1 MNADKASK
9 IINGIASQLGVA
21 AEYII
26 PEFARMNI
34 AQHTTSLVALLCIVT
49 ISILYL
55 NSKRA
60 KDSFRDD
67 YDDPCG
73 AVLTFFSTVAVFVC
87 TIGILFETYD
97 LVGWIASPTAKT
109 IEDVVRLMK

>member
-1 MNADKASK
+1 MSAQAAME
-9 IINGIASQLGVA
+9 IINEIATRLGVA

-34 AQHTTSLVALLCIVT
+34 AQHAISLVALLCMAA

-73 AVLTFFSTVAVFVC
+73 AALTFFSIVAVFVC
-87 TIGILFETYD
+87 TIGILFEAYD

-109 IEDVVRLMK
+109 IVDVVRLMR